1 MFPATPPPPPSR
13 LKIALEHWR
22 SLGWLGFGIS
32 ILLVCLVIWV
42 SLQLSKRVT
51 VEQAWENAPKAID
64 AQSQEDLLNNT
75 LGTLTQEVPV
85 LDLSTKDI
93 PAGVHAPEFRGVAFI
108 DANAKKWTVQ
118 LMNVS
123 QETVI
128 TEYLA
133 TRSDRNKFYYFRTTQ
148 DDTDRF
154 VLTYGNVNSVQEAMR
169 LMQSVDFALPE
180 SIKAFPERFASYENL
195 VTDQGSDERLI
206 GGANAQKYR
215 QVLLKPV
222 LIPSISDDPSVAQ
235 PSNPLTSREPAYG
248 ALPTDQMATPVAPT
262 VSDGFAD
269 APDSAPDTA
278 DLPPVQDPFN

>member
-1 MFPATPPPPPSR
+1 MYPTTPTPPTSR

-22 SLGWLGFGIS
+22 SLGWLGFGVS
-32 ILLVCLVIWV
+32 ILLVCLIMWV

-51 VEQAWENAPKAID
+51 VEQTWENAPKAID
-64 AQSQEDLLNNT
+64 PQSQEELLNHT
-75 LGTLTQEVPV
+75 LGALVDEVPI

-93 PAGVHAPEFRGVAFI
+93 PTGIHAPEFRGVAFI

-148 DDTDRF
+148 DDQDRF

-169 LMQSVDFALPE
+169 LMQGVDFALPD

-195 VTDQGSDERLI
+195 VTDQGSDERMI
-206 GGANAQKYR
+206 GGSTQKYR

-222 LIPSISDDPSVAQ
+222 LIPSYSDDPSNTQ
-235 PSNPLTSREPAYG
+235 PSNPTVSREPAYG
-248 ALPTDQMATPVAPT
+248 ALPSDQAIAPVAPS

-269 APDSAPDTA
+269 APDSAPQDA